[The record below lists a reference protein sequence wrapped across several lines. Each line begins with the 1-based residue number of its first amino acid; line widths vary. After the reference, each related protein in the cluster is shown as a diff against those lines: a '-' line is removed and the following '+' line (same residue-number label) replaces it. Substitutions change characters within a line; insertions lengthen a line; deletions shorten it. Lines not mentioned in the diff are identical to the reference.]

1 VRRGRH
7 YRDLAPDPLQRIRA
21 TPDCRSDLRGRLRVR
36 RHDDL
41 VSYYSMNALPNYPA
55 FLQDRHPGPLQ
66 GREDYRKFL
75 AELKK
80 RWKYFIAEFGEG

>member
-1 VRRGRH
+1 
-7 YRDLAPDPLQRIRA
+7 
-21 TPDCRSDLRGRLRVR
+21 
-36 RHDDL
+36 
-41 VSYYSMNALPNYPA
+41 MNALPNYPA